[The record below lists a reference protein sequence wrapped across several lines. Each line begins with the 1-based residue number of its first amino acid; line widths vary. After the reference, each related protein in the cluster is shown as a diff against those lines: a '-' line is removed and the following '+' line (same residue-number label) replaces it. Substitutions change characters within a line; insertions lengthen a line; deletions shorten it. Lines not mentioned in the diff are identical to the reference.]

1 MFQLIVY
8 SNGNIEIC
16 VQNVNDKY
24 LMIEMEDTGSRT
36 KNHNYNNIDDMIR
49 TEEVDYNVGDYVYHE
64 TFGTGKVTE
73 VSGQLISV
81 AFKHPYGIKKLMK
94 NHKKL
99 SKI

>member
-1 MFQLIVY
+1 MFK
-8 SNGNIEIC
+8 
-16 VQNVNDKY
+16 D
-24 LMIEMEDTGSRT
+24 EDVS
-36 KNHNYNNIDDMIR
+36 YQ
-49 TEEVDYNVGDYVYHE
+49 VGDLVYHE

-73 VSGQLISV
+73 VSNTLISV